1 MKQNTRE
8 KSLAVGNTDML
19 VLSLI
24 NEKDMYGYQIIDELV
39 KRSNHTFDL
48 KTGTLYPLLHLL
60 EQKKYVISYE
70 GKAATGKTRK
80 YYQIT
85 PDGRRYL
92 LQKQEEWAKYSDA
105 VNRVMSGGICFVTI

>member
-1 MKQNTRE
+1 MGKE
-8 KSLAVGNTDML
+8 KGMSRGNTDML

-24 NEKDMYGYQIIDELV
+24 NEMDMYGYQIIDELV

-60 EQKKYVISYE
+60 EQKKYVKSYE
-70 GKAATGKTRK
+70 AEASTGKIRK

-85 PDGRRYL
+85 DAGRKYL
-92 LQKQEEWAKYSDA
+92 LLKQREWEEYANA
-105 VNRVMSGGICFVTI
+105 VNRVITGGVLLAGI

>member
-1 MKQNTRE
+1 MARDQGIK
-8 KSLAVGNTDML
+8 AVGNTDML

-24 NEKDMYGYQIIDELV
+24 NEEDMYGYQIIDELV

-60 EQKKYVISYE
+60 EQKKYVTSYE
-70 GKAATGKTRK
+70 AEAVTGKVRK

-85 PDGRRYL
+85 PEGRRYL
-92 LQKQEEWAKYSDA
+92 LHKQEEWANYSDA
-105 VNRVMSGGICFVTI
+105 VNRVMAGGVSFATI

>member
-1 MKQNTRE
+1 MAMNQGIK
-8 KSLAVGNTDML
+8 AVGNTDML

-70 GKAATGKTRK
+70 AEAATGKTRK
-80 YYQIT
+80 YYRIT

-92 LQKQEEWAKYSDA
+92 LQKQEEWTKYSDA
-105 VNRVMSGGICFVTI
+105 VNRVMSGGVCFAAI

>member
-1 MKQNTRE
+1 MAMNHGIK
-8 KSLAVGNTDML
+8 AVGNTDML

-24 NEKDMYGYQIIDELV
+24 NEEDMYGYQIIEELV

-60 EQKKYVISYE
+60 EQKKYVTSYE
-70 GKAATGKTRK
+70 AETAAGKIRK

-92 LQKQEEWAKYSDA
+92 LQKQEEWTKYSDA
-105 VNRVMSGGICFVTI
+105 VNRVMSGGVRFAAI

>member
-1 MKQNTRE
+1 MKQSTRE
-8 KSLAVGNTDML
+8 KGLAVGNTDML

-24 NEKDMYGYQIIDELV
+24 NEEDMYGYQIIDELV

-60 EQKKYVISYE
+60 EQKKFVISYE
-70 GKAATGKTRK
+70 AEAAAGKTRK

-92 LQKQEEWAKYSDA
+92 LQKQEEWTKYSDA
-105 VNRVMSGGICFVTI
+105 VNRVMWGGVRFAAI

>member
-1 MKQNTRE
+1 MAMNQGIK
-8 KSLAVGNTDML
+8 AVGNTDML

-39 KRSNHTFDL
+39 KRSDHTFDL

-70 GKAATGKTRK
+70 AEAATGKTRK

-85 PDGRRYL
+85 SDGRRYL
-92 LQKQEEWAKYSDA
+92 LQKQEEWTKYSDA
-105 VNRVMSGGICFVTI
+105 VNRVMSGGVCFAAI